1 MSFLTPIAAGLVLSV
16 PILVVFYLL
25 KVRRQDYEV
34 GSTLLWRHLT
44 RDVTAH
50 EPWQRLRWNPLLL
63 LQALVMLAIII
74 ALMRPFLA
82 RAGAATGFEVIVLDG
97 SASME
102 ATDVAPSRFAAAKT
116 AARSLLDRLPSGATA
131 AVIEAAG
138 TPRTLVGGTADRTVL
153 LTALASAHPTVSE
166 TNMRAALELALAL
179 AHSHA
184 GSRIDVISDGAFG
197 DIADFGDAGV
207 PIHFT
212 TVGGRGQNEGITAL
226 SARPQPAATGQVD
239 VFVRVANNTTHP
251 ANNEVTL
258 LVDGQIFGNKP
269 VTAAAGASQGFVF
282 DNVPNSARILTA
294 SLRTGDDLAAD
305 NQASLV
311 LQRRPPPRVL
321 LVTAGNPFLVT
332 ALRFLAIQLFQVTP
346 NQLGAV
352 NADSYDVV
360 VLDAVMPA
368 ILPKGNLLLINPPNS
383 PLLPSSGTVGPLSL
397 TNTLSSDT
405 LLTNVD
411 LAELQ
416 VRQATKIAAPAWAHV
431 LADANG
437 TPLVLAGQT
446 QGHTIVAT
454 SFAVQQS
461 NLWGL
466 PTFPIFM
473 ANAISDLAP
482 RDANGLTQAG
492 QTDLLLIQP
501 LPGADQIDV
510 QRPDHSV
517 VALPASKAQSVA
529 YDNLDLAGL
538 YVVTQRVGNRVLSQQ
553 TYAVN
558 LLSAP
563 ESNITSAS
571 PPTFAAGSPSGLSGA
586 APSAISPFELWP
598 YLALLASLLL
608 LGEWW
613 WYHRR
618 A

>member
-1 MSFLTPIAAGLVLSV
+1 MSVLTPLAAGLLLLV

-63 LQALVMLAIII
+63 LQALVMLAIIA
-74 ALMRPFLA
+74 ALMRPYLA

-102 ATDVAPSRFAAAKT
+102 ATDVAPSRFS
-116 AARSLLDRLPSGATA
+116 AARTAGSSIINHLPAGASA
-131 AVIEAAG
+131 AIIEAAG
-138 TPRTLVGGTADRTVL
+138 TPRTLVGGTTDRSVL
-153 LTALASAHPTVSE
+153 LAALATAHPTISE
-166 TNMRAALELALAL
+166 TNMRAALALALAL

-197 DIADFGDAGV
+197 DVADFGDAGV

-212 TVGGRGQNEGITAL
+212 TIGGRGQNEGITAL
-226 SARPQPAATGQVD
+226 SARPQPAAAGKVD

-251 ANNEVTL
+251 ANNELAL
-258 LVDGQIFGNKP
+258 LVDGQPLASKP

-294 SLRTGDDLAAD
+294 SLQAGDDLAAD

-311 LQRRPPPRVL
+311 LQRRPAPRVL
-321 LVTAGNPFLVT
+321 LVTTGNPFLVT
-332 ALRFLAIQLFQVTP
+332 ALRFLPIQLFQVTP

-360 VLDAVMPA
+360 VLDAVSPA
-368 ILPKGNLLLINPPNS
+368 ILPKGNLLLIDPPNS

-416 VRQATKIAAPAWAHV
+416 VRQATKITAPAWAHV

-437 TPLVLAGQT
+437 TPLLLAGQT

-473 ANAISDLAP
+473 ANAINNLAP
-482 RDANGLTQAG
+482 RDVNGLTQAG

-501 LPGADQIDV
+501 LPGADHIDV
-510 QRPDHSV
+510 QRPDHTV
-517 VALPASKAQSVA
+517 VALSLSRAQNVA
-529 YDNLDLAGL
+529 YDNLNLAGL
-538 YVVTQRVGNRVLSQQ
+538 YIVTQRVGNRVLSQQ

-558 LLSAP
+558 LLSAQ
-563 ESNITSAS
+563 ESNVTSL
-571 PPTFAAGSPSGLSGA
+571 SPSTVANGSSSRPSGVA
-586 APSAISPFELWP
+586 RKAISPYELWP
-598 YLALLASLLL
+598 YLALLAALLL

>member
-1 MSFLTPIAAGLVLSV
+1 
-16 PILVVFYLL
+16 
-25 KVRRQDYEV
+25 
-34 GSTLLWRHLT
+34 
-44 RDVTAH
+44 
-50 EPWQRLRWNPLLL
+50 
-63 LQALVMLAIII
+63 
-74 ALMRPFLA
+74 
-82 RAGAATGFEVIVLDG
+82 
-97 SASME
+97 ME
-102 ATDVAPSRFAAAKT
+102 ATDVAPSRFAAAK
-116 AARSLLDRLPSGATA
+116 AAAGSLLDHLPSGAA
-131 AVIEAAG
+131 AAIIEAAG
-138 TPRTLVGGTADRTVL
+138 TPRTLVGGTAERTVL
-153 LTALASAHPTVSE
+153 LTALAAAHPTVSD
-166 TNMRAALELALAL
+166 TNMRSALELALAL
-179 AHSHA
+179 AHSHPS
-184 GSRIDVISDGAFG
+184 SRIDVISDGAFG
-197 DIADFGDAGV
+197 DVADFGGAGV
-207 PIHFT
+207 PIHFI

-226 SARPQPAATGQVD
+226 SARPQPATVGKVD
-239 VFVRVANNTTHP
+239 AFVRVANNTTHP
-251 ANNEVTL
+251 ANNELTL
-258 LVDGQIFGNKP
+258 LVDGQAFASQP

-321 LVTAGNPFLVT
+321 LVTTGNPFLVT
-332 ALRFLAIQLFQVTP
+332 ALRFLPIQLFQVTP

-360 VLDAVMPA
+360 VLDTVMPA
-368 ILPKGNLLLINPPNS
+368 ILPQGNLLLINPPNS
-383 PLLPSSGTVGPLSL
+383 PLLPSTGTVGPLSL
-397 TNTLSSDT
+397 TNTLNSDT

-416 VRQATKIAAPAWAHV
+416 VRQATKIAAPAWSHV

-437 TPLVLAGQT
+437 TPLMLAGQT
-446 QGHTIVAT
+446 QGHTIVAI

-473 ANAISDLAP
+473 ANAINNLAP

-501 LPGADQIDV
+501 LPGADHIDV
-510 QRPDHSV
+510 QRPDLSM
-517 VALPASKAQSVA
+517 VALPLSKAQSVA
-529 YDNLDLAGL
+529 YDNLDISGL
-538 YVVTQRVGNRVLSQQ
+538 YVVTQRAGKRVLSQQ

-563 ESNITSAS
+563 ESTITSLS
-571 PPTFAAGSPSGLSGA
+571 PPTFANGNASGPNGTVRTAVSPY
-586 APSAISPFELWP
+586 ELWP
-598 YLALLASLLL
+598 YLAMLAALLL